1 MYLAYYELSAFG
13 CTFLTFVSLV
23 QEADAAA
30 STTDA
35 DQADG
40 PVATS
45 AIAKDESAPAETDGA
60 QQVVNSDQELSDDGA
75 SSS

>member
-1 MYLAYYELSAFG
+1 MNCSFGYAFFTL
-13 CTFLTFVSLV
+13 CIWRL

-35 DQADG
+35 DQVHS
-40 PVATS
+40 PVASATS
-45 AIAKDESAPAETDGA
+45 AIAKDDSATAETDSA
-60 QQVVNSDQELSDDGA
+60 QHIAKSDQELSDDGA